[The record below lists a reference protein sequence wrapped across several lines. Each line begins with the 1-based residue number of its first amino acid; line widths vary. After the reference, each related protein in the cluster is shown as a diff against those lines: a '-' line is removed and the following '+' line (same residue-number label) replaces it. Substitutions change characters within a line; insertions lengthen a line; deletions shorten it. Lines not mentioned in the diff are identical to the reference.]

1 MRRRSNLTSAVVSTI
16 KNTGTGNSYK
26 LQLVTS
32 LKSYLDTDSETEVDS
47 MDESAFE
54 SESLSD
60 PFSSLSDS
68 ILGFFLLRRLTP
80 DSTAIWKSRQEVE
93 SMPNISK
100 QRGGGSRREH
110 VVPGGTI

>member
-1 MRRRSNLTSAVVSTI
+1 
-16 KNTGTGNSYK
+16 
-26 LQLVTS
+26 
-32 LKSYLDTDSETEVDS
+32 

-93 SMPNISK
+93 SRPNISK
-100 QRGGGSRREH
+100 QRGRGSKVWSRRDSAGRCHKFMAENRASYDTYLCKLAH
-110 VVPGGTI
+110 LSNLALYSQYCSREGSC